1 MGGSPTGRVHAIRRR
16 LIDPRALLEAEID
29 LAEDDVSSLTHE
41 TIRREMLATAQTEI
55 AAAAARSDTGQ
66 LLGAGQCKALVDAPD
81 AGKSSTMNLL
91 LRRNLAIATVEA
103 GTPAMPWRNRSRR
116 RPDGGAI

>member
-1 MGGSPTGRVHAIRRR
+1 MHAIRRR
-16 LIDPRALLEAEID
+16 LIDPRAPLEAEID

-55 AAAAARSDTGQ
+55 AAASARSDTGQ
-66 LLGAGQCKALVDAPD
+66 LLGAGLCKALVDAPD

-103 GTPAMPWRNRSRR
+103 GTPTMPWRNRSRR